1 MENYDVET
9 LKVNY
14 PLLNHLISL
23 EELFWINP
31 NLEEFESGIT
41 KSPVTLEDVRDAEER
56 LKRFAPYIANVFP
69 ETKESNGIIE
79 SPLIRIPNMKK
90 QLEQEY
96 KQTIQAQL
104 LLKCDSHLP
113 ISGSIKARGGIY
125 EVLKYAEKLAF
136 EHGLLSLDDDYS
148 ILDSHIFRQFFSKY
162 SIVVGSTGNL
172 GLSIGIMSA
181 KLGFQVTVHMSADA
195 KQWKKDLLRSKN
207 VTVIEYEADY
217 SKAVEEGRKQAAAD
231 PTCHF
236 VDDENSHDLFLGYS
250 VAASR
255 LSKQLMELNITV
267 DENHPLFVYLPCG
280 VGGGPGGVAFGLK
293 LMFQDHVHCFFAE
306 PTHSP
311 CMVVGLMTG
320 LHDQISVQEIGIDNK
335 TDADGLAVGRASRF
349 VGKVIEPFL
358 SGSYTVSDEHLY
370 RLLKQLVDTE
380 NVQLEPSALAGMI
393 GPVKLHQQGMNYLND
408 HNLTGKIIKGTHIV
422 WGTGGIMVPDNI
434 KKDYY
439 DKGIKASRS

>member
-1 MENYDVET
+1 MKKYDLET

-14 PLLNHLISL
+14 PLLNQLISV

-41 KSPVTLEDVRDAEER
+41 KSPVTMKDVRDAEER
-56 LKRFAPYIANVFP
+56 LKRFAPYIATVFP

-90 QLEQEY
+90 QLEEEY

-148 ILDSHIFRQFFSKY
+148 ILDSYIFRQFFSKY

-207 VTVIEYEADY
+207 VNVIEYEADY

-267 DENHPLFVYLPCG
+267 DEDHPLFVYLPCG

-311 CMVVGLMTG
+311 CMVLGLMTG

-370 RLLKQLVDTE
+370 KLLKKLVDTE

-393 GPVKLHQQGMNYLND
+393 GPVKLHQQGMDYLNN
-408 HNLTGKIIKGTHIV
+408 HNLTEKINKGTHIV
-422 WGTGGIMVPDNI
+422 WGTGGSMVPDNI

>member
-31 NLEEFESGIT
+31 NLEEFDSGIT

-56 LKRFAPYIANVFP
+56 LKRFAPYIASVFP

-90 QLEQEY
+90 QLEQDY
-96 KQTIQAQL
+96 KQTIQGQL

-136 EHGLLSLDDDYS
+136 EHGLLSLDDDYA

-207 VTVIEYEADY
+207 VNVIEYEADY

-231 PTCHF
+231 PTYHF

-267 DENHPLFVYLPCG
+267 DEDHPLFVYLPCG

-311 CMVVGLMTG
+311 CMVLGLMTG

-335 TDADGLAVGRASRF
+335 TDADGLAVGKASRF

-370 RLLKQLVDTE
+370 KLLKQLVDTE
-380 NVQLEPSALAGMI
+380 NAQLEPSALAGMI
-393 GPVKLHQQGMNYLND
+393 GPVKLHQQGMDYLNN
-408 HNLTGKIIKGTHIV
+408 HNLTEKINKGTHIV
-422 WGTGGIMVPDNI
+422 WGTGGSMVPDNI